1 MSETLPQSGRSA
13 PSARILTLSRA
24 GAGVRLDLFLATQL
38 DLSRGQARRLLE
50 RGAVSLAG
58 RTLGPGDKGMSLPA
72 DGQLQVEAFVAP
84 GDQRAAPPEE
94 TSPRPAVVAEGP
106 GWLALDKPAGMPV
119 HPLHPGERISLLGHV
134 SLLRP
139 EVHGV
144 GEGGLRSGVVHRLD
158 IETSGVVLVAT
169 EAGQWQRL
177 RSAFQQH
184 RVEKRYRALVE
195 GEVDWPGNVMQ
206 MRLPLRV
213 ARHKPA
219 FVRVATPEESARGR
233 SREIEQT
240 LRRLEVFP
248 GASLVEIEPRTGFL
262 HQIRA
267 SLAHLGHPVIGDV
280 RYGAAEGRAGAR
292 RHMLHAAEV
301 RFEEV
306 AGRSPDP
313 EDFRA
318 VLQQLRDGP
327 APD

>member
-1 MSETLPQSGRSA
+1 MSEIQPESSQGP
-13 PSARILTLSRA
+13 PSARVLTLSGA
-24 GAGVRLDLFLATQL
+24 GAGVRLDLFLATEL
-38 DLSRGQARRLLE
+38 NLSRGQARRLLE

-72 DGQLQVEAFVAP
+72 DGQLKIAAFVAP
-84 GDQRAAPPEE
+84 EDQRAAAPDK
-94 TSPRPAVVAEGP
+94 TSPLPTVVADGP

-119 HPLHPGERISLLGHV
+119 HPLHPGERNTLLGHA

-169 EAGQWQRL
+169 EASEWERL
-177 RSAFQQH
+177 RGAFQQH
-184 RVEKRYRALVE
+184 RVYKRYRALVE
-195 GEVDWPGNVMQ
+195 GEVDWPDGALQVS
-206 MRLPLRV
+206 LPLRV

-240 LRRLEVFP
+240 MRCLEVFA
-248 GASLVEIEPRTGFL
+248 GASLLEIEPRTGFL

-267 SLAHLGHPVIGDV
+267 SLAHLGHPVVGDI

-306 AGRSPDP
+306 AGRSPDSQ
-313 EDFRA
+313 DFTA
-318 VLQQLRDGP
+318 ALEQLRAAP
-327 APD
+327 APG